1 VTSAPPGLDLDALRW
16 WLPGRV
22 PQLVDASRLRA
33 ELIAGGR
40 SNLTYAVMDGEHS
53 WVLRRPPLGHVLP
66 TAHDMRREFRVI
78 SALQNTD
85 VPVPQAYA
93 LCEDVDVVG
102 APFYVMERVDG
113 MVVRRADDAASWT
126 AAQARHVSDALVR
139 TLAALHAV
147 DYVMVGLQDFG
158 RPEGFLE
165 RQVRRWGTQHS
176 ATVNTATS
184 GSEERQRTI
193 LHSSW
198 ELPLLDELQHRLAA
212 HVPPSPGASI
222 VHGDFRLD
230 NVVVRD
236 QDGRPE
242 VAAVLDWEMATIGD
256 PLTDLGL
263 LVAYWQGPGEIPRVP
278 GLAAI
283 ASATTAP
290 GHYTS
295 DEVVSAYAARSSV
308 SLDHLDWYVAF
319 GLFKIAVILEGIDA
333 RMLQGKT
340 VGAGFETIGV
350 LVEPTA
356 RAGLDLTSRAGLR

>member
-1 VTSAPPGLDLDALRW
+1 VTSAPPGLDLDGLRR

-22 PQLVDASRLRA
+22 PHDVDSANLRA

-40 SNLTYAVMDGEHS
+40 SHLTYAVTDGEHS

-85 VPVPQAYA
+85 VPVPEAYA

-102 APFYVMERVDG
+102 APFYVMERMDG

-126 AAQARHVSDALVR
+126 AAQARHVSDALVG

-147 DYVMVGLQDFG
+147 DYVMVGLRDFG
-158 RPEGFLE
+158 RPEGFLD

-176 ATVNTATS
+176 ANQS
-184 GSEERQRTI
+184 R
-193 LHSSW
+193 
-198 ELPLLDELQHRLAA
+198 ELPVLDELQHRLAA

-222 VHGDFRLD
+222 VHGDYRLD
-230 NVVVRD
+230 NVVVRKE
-236 QDGRPE
+236 DGMPE
-242 VAAVLDWEMATIGD
+242 LAAVLDWEMATIGD

-263 LVAYWQGPGEIPRVP
+263 LVAYWQGPGEMPRVP
-278 GLAAI
+278 ALAVI
-283 ASATTAP
+283 ANATTAP

-295 DEVVSAYAARSSV
+295 DEVVSAYAAQSSV

-340 VGAGFETIGV
+340 VGAGFETIGA
-350 LVEPTA
+350 LVEPA
-356 RAGLDLTSRAGLR
+356 AQAGLDLTSRAGLR